1 MSATLNLDAVRFD
14 KETKTV
20 VVVTQDAVSGRVLM
34 VANADREALERTIET
49 GEMHYR
55 SRTRGLWRKGATSG
69 NVQKVV
75 SLTLDCDGDAIVAR
89 VRSAGPACHT
99 GAVSCFDDSVGA
111 PTIWSALSRT
121 ISSRNAELR
130 AQPDADVQS
139 ESGTSRKPRSH
150 TRELL
155 LDRNLRLK
163 KMGEESAE
171 LIVACADRDATRATE
186 EAADLIY
193 HLAVAL
199 EAVGSSLDG
208 VAQVLWERSV
218 STPKLNEY

>member
-1 MSATLNLDAVRFD
+1 MSASLNLDAVRFD
-14 KETKTV
+14 KATKTV
-20 VVVTQDAVSGRVLM
+20 VVVAQDAVSGRVLM

-99 GAVSCFDDSVGA
+99 GAIACFDDSVGA
-111 PTIWSALSRT
+111 PTIWSSLATT
-121 ISSRNAELR
+121 ISLRNAELK
-130 AQPDADVQS
+130 AQPAGDAQS
-139 ESGTSRKPRSH
+139 ESASSPKRRSH

-163 KMGEESAE
+163 KIGEESAE
-171 LIVACADRDATRATE
+171 LIAACADGDVSRATE

-193 HLAVAL
+193 HVGVAL
-199 EAVGSSLDG
+199 EAVGGSLDR
-208 VAQVLWERSV
+208 VAQVLWDRSV
-218 STPKLNEY
+218 SHE

>member
-1 MSATLNLDAVRFD
+1 MSASLNLDAVRFD
-14 KETKTV
+14 KDTKTV
-20 VVVTQDAVSGRVLM
+20 VVVAQDVVSGRVLM
-34 VANADREALERTIET
+34 VANADREALERTVET

-75 SLTLDCDGDAIVAR
+75 SLTPDCDGDAIVAR

-99 GAVSCFDDSVGA
+99 GAVSCFEDSAGA
-111 PTIWSALSRT
+111 PTIWSALART
-121 ISSRNAELR
+121 ISLRNGELK
-130 AQPDADVQS
+130 AHPEADVRS
-139 ESGTSRKPRSH
+139 ESASSPKRRSH

-163 KMGEESAE
+163 KIGEESAE
-171 LIVACADRDATRATE
+171 LIAACADEDATRATE

-193 HLAVAL
+193 HVGVAL
-199 EAVGSSLDG
+199 EAIGSSLDG
-208 VAQVLWERSV
+208 VAEILWERSV
-218 STPKLNEY
+218 SPPNHNSY

>member
-1 MSATLNLDAVRFD
+1 MSAALNLDAVRFD
-14 KETKTV
+14 KDTKTV
-20 VVVTQDAVSGRVLM
+20 VVIAQDAVSGRVLM
-34 VANADREALERTIET
+34 VANADREALEHTIAT

-55 SRTRGLWRKGATSG
+55 SRSRGLWRKGATSG
-69 NVQKVV
+69 NVQKVI

-99 GAVSCFDDSVGA
+99 GAVSCFDDSQGA
-111 PTIWSALSRT
+111 PTIWSTLATT
-121 ISSRNAELR
+121 ISLRNAELK
-130 AQPDADVQS
+130 AKPDAGAPSVAA
-139 ESGTSRKPRSH
+139 TSPKRQSH

-163 KMGEESAE
+163 KIGEESAE
-171 LIVACADRDATRATE
+171 LIAACADGNAIRATE

-193 HLAVAL
+193 HIGVAL
-199 EAVGSSLDG
+199 EAIGSSLDG

-218 STPKLNEY
+218 SRPKLNES